1 MRKTIITLV
10 VALASL
16 VPGGTFGD
24 GLPASPGKPAESQ
37 ASAATDKVSQSD
49 IQPDAP
55 DAEVWL
61 DTPRPGQASVLL
73 DGIHPGLRC
82 VDTLFHACWNAPTD
96 DPAERMPLLVEP
108 ERYGAWLD
116 PTTADPTGDVAGNDK
131 E

>member
-24 GLPASPGKPAESQ
+24 GMPASPGKPAESQ

-55 DAEVWL
+55 DQYTVVKG
-61 DTPRPGQASVLL
+61 DTLWDIADRIYGDGSKYQTIYRANRDVIPRPGRLRPGQVLE
-73 DGIHPGLRC
+73 I
-82 VDTLFHACWNAPTD
+82 
-96 DPAERMPLLVEP
+96 PLV
-108 ERYGAWLD
+108 YD
-116 PTTADPTGDVAGNDK
+116 
-131 E
+131 